1 MPKVI
6 LKVEGMTCS
15 ACSNTLEKYLNK
27 QKGVIDASVNLVL
40 AQALIQYEDNI
51 SIDTLGKY
59 INESGYKYA
68 GVFDE
73 KLENKKDN
81 TKIYLILLGILMII
95 IMYITMHDMIGLPI
109 IKFFDMMRR
118 PKSYA
123 LTLFILT
130 IPYLIFGF
138 DIIYRGIK
146 NIIHKSPNMDTL
158 VALGV
163 IVSFIYSLVN
173 MIFIFLG
180 HYSLSHNLYF
190 ESVCMIILFIKLGR
204 YIDTNSREKTK
215 EAIKE
220 LVQVTPSFALVMRNN
235 EEVKVT
241 IDEVKVGDTLIVKP
255 GMRVAVDG
263 EVIKGTAHF
272 DESFISGESLPV
284 KKRVR
289 DKIVA
294 GSINYD
300 GVVLY
305 KADKIGPKSTISEM
319 VHMVIEA
326 SNTKMKMSRIADR
339 ISAYFV
345 PAIISLALLT
355 FLVYLIIGSSF
366 NNALIHLVTVLLV
379 ACPCSL
385 GLATP
390 LAIVVAIGS
399 LAKKGILIKESH
411 VLEEASLVKT
421 IVFDKTGTLTNGNLA
436 ISKLY
441 NYSKYSDKE
450 LLNIVA
456 NIEENSIHPLAKA
469 LSKNKINDLKVINY
483 QEFAGVGVTGKIDKK
498 TYLLGNA
505 KIIKDIENEHI
516 KDEEKLEKIGNSIVY
531 IVEDRQII
539 GLIGIKDVIRSDAK
553 NTIKALKTRGYKIV
567 MLTGDNEETARIIS
581 DELGI
586 DEVIASTLPKNK
598 NTYIKMLQEK
608 NEKVM
613 MVGDGINDAPS
624 LTSANVGVSFKSSTD
639 IASNSANVVIVNEK
653 LNNIVVLLDYAKK
666 TLQNIK
672 QNLFWAFFYN
682 ILMIP
687 IAMGLFKNICLVIN
701 PMIASGSMMLS
712 SLCVVLNALKLR
724 NIEVENGE
732 VSRNRKKYH

>member
-1 MPKVI
+1 MQKVI

-40 AQALIQYEDNI
+40 AQALIQYDDSV

-59 INESGYKYA
+59 INETGYKYA

-81 TKIYLILLGILMII
+81 TKIYLIGILMIF
-95 IMYITMHDMIGLPI
+95 IMYITMGHMINLPI
-109 IKFFDMMRR
+109 FKFLDIMKS

-123 LTLFILT
+123 FVLFILT

-138 DIIYRGIK
+138 DILFRGIK

-158 VALGV
+158 VALGI

-173 MIFIFLG
+173 MILIFLG
-180 HYSLSHNLYF
+180 HVHLSHNLYF
-190 ESVCMIILFIKLGR
+190 ESVCMIILFIKIGR
-204 YIDTNSREKTK
+204 YIDKNSREKTK
-215 EAIKE
+215 DAIKE
-220 LVQVTPSFALVMRNN
+220 LVQVTPSSAVVIRDDQEL
-235 EEVKVT
+235 EVT

-263 EVIKGTAHF
+263 EVLKGTAHF

-284 KKRVR
+284 KKSIH
-289 DKIVA
+289 DKVVA

-319 VHMVIEA
+319 VHMVVEA
-326 SNTKMKMSRIADR
+326 SNTKMHISRLVDR

-345 PAIISLALLT
+345 PVIIVLAFLT
-355 FLVYLIIGSSF
+355 FLIYLLIGSSF
-366 NNALIHLVTVLLV
+366 NNALIHLVTVLVV

-390 LAIVVAIGS
+390 LVIVVAIGS
-399 LAKKGILIKESH
+399 LAKKGVLIKESH
-411 VLEEASLVKT
+411 VLEEASQVKM
-421 IVFDKTGTLTNGNLA
+421 IVFDKTGTLTNGKLA
-436 ISKLY
+436 ISKIY
-441 NYSKYSDKE
+441 NYSKYSDKD

-469 LSKNKINDLKVINY
+469 LSKNKYKNLKVTNY
-483 QEFAGVGVTGKIDKK
+483 QEYAGLGVNGKIGAK

-505 KIIKDIENEHI
+505 KILKDIKNEYLD
-516 KDEEKLEKIGNSIVY
+516 DEEKLVEKGNSIVY
-531 IVEDRQII
+531 IVENAKII
-539 GLIGIKDVIRSDAK
+539 GIIGIKDVIRSDAK
-553 NTIKALKTRGYKIV
+553 AMIKALKSRGYKIV
-567 MLTGDNEETARIIS
+567 MLTGDNEATAKNIG

-586 DEVIASTLPKNK
+586 DEIMANTLPKNK
-598 NTYIKMLQEK
+598 NAYIKMLQEK

-639 IASNSANVVIVNEK
+639 IASNSANVVIVNED
-653 LNNIVVLLDYAKK
+653 LTNIVVLLDYAKK

-687 IAMGLFKNICLVIN
+687 IAMGLFKNIGLEIN
-701 PMIASGSMMLS
+701 PMIASASMMLS
-712 SLCVVLNALKLR
+712 SLCVVLNALRLK
-724 NIEVENGE
+724 NIEVEDGKI
-732 VSRNRKKYH
+732 SRNRKKYN